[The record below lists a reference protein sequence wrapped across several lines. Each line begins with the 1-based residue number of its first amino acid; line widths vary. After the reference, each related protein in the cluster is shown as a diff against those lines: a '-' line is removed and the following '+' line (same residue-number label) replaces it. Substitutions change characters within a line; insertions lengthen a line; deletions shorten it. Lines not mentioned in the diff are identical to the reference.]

1 MSHDDDHPDYADY
14 ADYPVPGPRPGTRTR
29 FAEGDSDAR
38 YDGPRRGG
46 RVSPSRATVTVVGV
60 VVLLIAAIAFA
71 NRSGNTGDDG
81 ENAAQPGP
89 NAQPT
94 SPTGDAPVR
103 TAADGIPA
111 GFPRSA
117 EGAQS
122 AAANYAVAL
131 GGDQMFT
138 SEGRHRLIDA
148 LYVPDL
154 AAKTKSGMDEAY
166 SPEFLANLGLDAEG
180 EPPSGMTFI
189 SRTVPVGTT
198 VKEYEDTTATVAVW
212 YTGLIG
218 LAGPESDVPVRTTWH
233 TWTFELRWSDGDWK
247 ITADSQKRGPA
258 PVPGDVPAATDEQI
272 EKAVEQFGG
281 FTYAR

>member
-1 MSHDDDHPDYADY
+1 MSHDDDYVDYAT
-14 ADYPVPGPRPGTRTR
+14 PEPGTRTR
-29 FAEGDSDAR
+29 FAEGDTDAR
-38 YDGPRRGG
+38 YGGPRRGG
-46 RVSPSRATVTVVGV
+46 RVSPSRAMVTVVGV
-60 VVLLIAAIAFA
+60 MVLLIAAIAFA
-71 NRSGNTGDDG
+71 NRGGNSTDDP
-81 ENAAQPGP
+81 ENTSNPDTR
-89 NAQPT
+89 AQPT
-94 SPTGDAPVR
+94 SPTGDSPVKN
-103 TAADGIPA
+103 TTDGIPA

-122 AAANYAVAL
+122 AAANFAVAL

-138 SEGRHRLIDA
+138 PEGRHRLVDA
-148 LYVPDL
+148 LYTPDL
-154 AAKTKSGMDEAY
+154 AERTKSGMDAAY
-166 SPEFLANLGLDAEG
+166 SEDFLANLGLDAEG

-189 SRTVPVGTT
+189 SRTIPVGTT
-198 VKEYEDTTATVAVW
+198 VKEYEDATATVSVW

-247 ITADSQKRGPA
+247 ITADSQKPGPA

-272 EKAVEQFGG
+272 EEAVEQFGG